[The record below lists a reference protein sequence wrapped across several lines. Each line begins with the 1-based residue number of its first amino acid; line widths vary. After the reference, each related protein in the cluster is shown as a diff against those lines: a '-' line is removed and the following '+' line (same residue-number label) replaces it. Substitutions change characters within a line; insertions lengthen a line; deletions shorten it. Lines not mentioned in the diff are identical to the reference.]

1 MSVPPPAPPL
11 ALYNFRVTVGSQSM
25 SFSEV
30 SGIEIAYEHVV
41 YRHGLSFLEGEDIA
55 TFRFDAY
62 APISL
67 KRGTILGA
75 DVLFLYDWLKS
86 RSGRRMDV
94 SLCDE
99 KGNPVLTWEILKAI
113 PVKLSAPVFSANTN
127 DVAIETLDVQA
138 RGVSLVGK

>member
-1 MSVPPPAPPL
+1 MSVPPPPPPL

-86 RSGRRMDV
+86 RSVRRMDV
-94 SLCDE
+94 SLCD
-99 KGNPVLTWEILKAI
+99 
-113 PVKLSAPVFSANTN
+113 
-127 DVAIETLDVQA
+127 
-138 RGVSLVGK
+138 